1 MTQARPLGI
10 TIFAILA
17 AVAGVFGFLG
27 GAALLGIG
35 SVAGAAGFLVGG
47 IAAFFGLLILAVAL
61 LELALAYG
69 LWTIQPWAWTL
80 GIGLEAVSIVLELIR
95 FAGGRSNAFS
105 FLVTLV
111 IAGAIIWYLTQPS
124 IRTLF
129 GRG

>member
-1 MTQARPLGI
+1 MTQPRPLGI
-10 TIFAILA
+10 TILAILA
-17 AVAGVFGFLG
+17 GVAGVFGFLG

-47 IAAFFGLLILAVAL
+47 IAAVFGLLILLVAI
-61 LELALAYG
+61 LELGLAYG
-69 LWTIQPWAWTL
+69 LWTMQPWAWTL

-95 FAGGRSNAFS
+95 FAGGRSNAFNL
-105 FLVTLV
+105 LVTLV

-129 GRG
+129 GRA